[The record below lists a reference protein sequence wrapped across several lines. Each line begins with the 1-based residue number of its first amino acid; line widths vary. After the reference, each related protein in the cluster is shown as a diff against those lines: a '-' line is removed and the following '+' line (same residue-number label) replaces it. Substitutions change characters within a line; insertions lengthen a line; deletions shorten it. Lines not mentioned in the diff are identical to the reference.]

1 MSHQENSE
9 HNTTGEGEN
18 EKGGFLSNIPWK
30 YIIIG
35 IIMVVIAF
43 AVLQVVNAIGKIF
56 QPIIDAFGNLGKA
69 GANILN
75 NCVPQADCTKIGNC
89 SQCNNTQG
97 CSCTPDQKT
106 CQNVSGKNAGD
117 GGWLSLSGGV
127 GIGFIIYGLGTL
139 FMGILPII
147 AGWKA
152 SPAVE
157 KIAKAE
163 GKDVKTVAKE
173 MTSQSMA
180 EVEKNKSEY
189 TEKTGKE
196 LSPEATNLTAK
207 SIAESR
213 LADRSFKAA
222 QKLPSTEDRAV
233 MQQEAVQRYTEMQSE
248 VVEETKNLPEEERT
262 TVENATE
269 ENKPSF
275 VEKFRQ
281 VSTQEFFYRNF

>member
-9 HNTTGEGEN
+9 HNTTGEEGN
-18 EKGGFLSNIPWK
+18 GFLSNIPWK

-35 IIMVVIAF
+35 IIMLLIAF
-43 AVLQVVNAIGKIF
+43 AVLQVINAIGKIF
-56 QPIIDAFGNLGKA
+56 QPIIDAFGDIGKT

-97 CSCTPDQKT
+97 CSCTSDQKS
-106 CQNVSGKNAGD
+106 CQNISGKNPGD
-117 GGWLSLSGGV
+117 GGWFSLSCGV
-127 GIGFIIYGLGTL
+127 GIGFIIYVLGTL

-152 SPAVE
+152 SPEVE

-163 GKDVKTVAKE
+163 GTDVKTVAKE
-173 MTSQSMA
+173 MVSESMA

-189 TEKTGKE
+189 AEKIGKE

-222 QKLPSTEDRAV
+222 QKLPSTEDRAI

-248 VVEETKNLPEEERT
+248 VVEETKNLPEEERN